1 MMHGKS
7 VDLQGEMGSSVKLV
21 EYALMCSEEVVMGEI
36 VWERFETEVEDKKEG
51 SEMLS
56 KEIQPLRRKD

>member
-1 MMHGKS
+1 MHGKS

-36 VWERFETEVEDKKEG
+36 V
-51 SEMLS
+51 
-56 KEIQPLRRKD
+56 